1 MDSKFS
7 ELRKIAK
14 KTRVKFPRLRATVT
28 KQEGYCYHFYKV
40 GDQFIFE
47 DFTHP
52 PKDFCL
58 GAVHSM
64 FPCMYALTFG
74 GEFPFMENMLSI
86 RTTCPDGKKVEFL
99 LELVDE
105 SGKVISKPRVTVP
118 SGPNPK
124 TMEIEVKECTG
135 KCHYNYKVGDKIQVK
150 GLKVPEGF
158 CGAAYHMLFPVLFGL
173 NFGAKFPFEEDPNS
187 LSTPTCPDG
196 GHVIF
201 KVTRKEGN

>member
-1 MDSKFS
+1 MVPSMS

-64 FPCMYALTFG
+64 FPCMYTLTFG

-99 LELVDE
+99 LELVDQE
-105 SGKVISKPRVTVP
+105 GKVISKPRATVP

-135 KCHYNYKVGDKIQVK
+135 KCHYNYKVGDKLQVK
-150 GLKVPEGF
+150 GLKTPEGF
-158 CGAAYHMLFPVLFGL
+158 CGAAYHMLFPVLFAL